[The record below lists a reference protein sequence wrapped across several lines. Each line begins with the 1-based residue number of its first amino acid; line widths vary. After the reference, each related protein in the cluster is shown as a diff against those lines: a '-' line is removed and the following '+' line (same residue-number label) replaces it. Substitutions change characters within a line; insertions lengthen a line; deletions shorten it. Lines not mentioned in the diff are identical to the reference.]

1 VTSLASK
8 SSLYSFA
15 TAYSITSQLVMIP
28 ILLKSITIE
37 SYGELGL
44 YLGLVA
50 IFTAL
55 LPISSENA
63 IARSVFEEDRVLNQQ
78 VFKTASTIVLAT
90 FLLTMAIVLSLRGWL
105 TESLLN
111 ITLLAL
117 VTSVLQV
124 FVNFVLVQL
133 QMREEVLKYFLISIL
148 QVTLLVG
155 LTVYWL
161 PMLGVWARYFSPLA
175 SLSIVLLSYCVLTKF
190 RYAYFTLSLSGWTYI
205 KKVGLPLAPHS
216 IIGVSIN
223 YLDRFVLK
231 LLNYDVLL
239 GFYTL
244 SSQIINA
251 VQAALSSINNAYTPW
266 VFGKIKVA
274 KEPNYKSIILIVAVL
289 CVVVTSLLLLFMP
302 LLPKN
307 SYSVVLDSLYLLP
320 IYIFFETAY
329 YLINPIL
336 YFKKLGNLISFV
348 SLASAASRA
357 GILLIYLILYEPTL
371 EGMLITL
378 VGASVVKLFLTYWF
392 VSSHH
397 AD

>member
-1 VTSLASK
+1 VTSFLSK
-8 SSLYSFA
+8 SSFYAIA
-15 TAYSITSQLVMIP
+15 TAYSIASQLVMIP

-63 IARSVFEEDRVLNQQ
+63 IARSVFEVDRVLNKQ
-78 VFKTASTIVLAT
+78 VFATASTIVLVM
-90 FLLTMAIVLSLRGWL
+90 FLLTIAIVLSLKGWL
-105 TESLLN
+105 TESLLT

-117 VTSVLQV
+117 VSSVLQV

-148 QVTLLVG
+148 QVTFLVA

-161 PMLGVWARYFSPLA
+161 PTFGVWARYFSPLA
-175 SLSIVLLSYCVLTKF
+175 SLSIVLISYCVLTKF
-190 RYAYFTLSLSGWTYI
+190 RYAYFRLSLSGWAYI

-216 IIGVSIN
+216 VIGVSIN

-231 LLNYDVLL
+231 LLNYDALL

-251 VQAALSSINNAYTPW
+251 IQAALSSINNAYTPW
-266 VFGKIKVA
+266 IFGKINEN

-289 CVVVTSLLLLFMP
+289 CVFVISLLLLFIP

-320 IYIFFETAY
+320 IYIFLETTY

-336 YFKKLGNLISFV
+336 YFKKLGKLISFV

-378 VGASVVKLFLTYWF
+378 VGASVVKLLLTYWF
-392 VSSHH
+392 VSLRY